1 MFFLEVGWGV
11 CEKLPKL
18 RAQGGK
24 TVIWANTKL
33 FFLLLGGLP
42 LIATDFPKPVRD
54 VESFIETNHIMLGI
68 SATLRN

>member
-1 MFFLEVGWGV
+1 MGWGV

-33 FFLLLGGLP
+33 FFLLLGVLP

>member
-1 MFFLEVGWGV
+1 M
-11 CEKLPKL
+11 C
-18 RAQGGK
+18 GK
-24 TVIWANTKL
+24 ISQIAGTGRENSNLGKYKVI
-33 FFLLLGGLP
+33 FLLLGGLS